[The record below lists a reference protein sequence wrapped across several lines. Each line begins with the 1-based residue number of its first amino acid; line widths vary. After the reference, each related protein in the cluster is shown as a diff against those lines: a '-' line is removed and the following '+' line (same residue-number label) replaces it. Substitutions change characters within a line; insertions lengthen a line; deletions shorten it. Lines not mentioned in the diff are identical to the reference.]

1 MYQYYTKQDSGCQA
15 KIDNPVLTRFINN
28 LPRRPYCT
36 DNPTLG
42 QYIHPLDRAIHHL
55 YIQPNFGISAYL
67 IFDIDYNG
75 VSWYDFDLPQP
86 SITTATPQ
94 KGTCHY
100 CYELATPILKWQ
112 KASLKAIRF
121 ADAVTH
127 AYTETL
133 RADAGYSGLLTKNP
147 LHPFW
152 LVETYNRVYTLD
164 ELACHVELP
173 TMGQAKKVHESDDIG
188 RNCAI
193 FNSARRVAYKIAKE
207 YESVESLKKE
217 VWRVCIEINQ
227 DSFSDDLLPD
237 REVEG
242 IAESIARWT
251 FPRRFDFG
259 VTKRL
264 GHDELK
270 TTLTNNALATNKKR
284 NDKTRQTIRNAIRSL
299 ENSGVQITVS
309 AVAKKTGYARKT
321 VRQTSLINPR

>member
-1 MYQYYTKQDSGCQA
+1 MTTISIYETNPSCQA
-15 KIDNPVLTRFINN
+15 KIGNPVLTRFFDN

-42 QYIHPLDRAIHHL
+42 QYIHPLDRAVQRL
-55 YIQPNFGISAYL
+55 YIEANFGISAYL

-75 VSWYDFDLPQP
+75 ASWYDFDLPQP
-86 SITTATPQ
+86 TVTTTTPR

-112 KASLKAIRF
+112 KASLKAIRY

-127 AYTETL
+127 AYTESL
-133 RADAGYSGLLTKNP
+133 GADAGYSGLLTKNP

-164 ELACHVELP
+164 ELARHVELP
-173 TMGQAKKVHESDDIG
+173 TIGQAKHVHETDDIG
-188 RNCAI
+188 RNCTI
-193 FNSARRVAYKIAKE
+193 FNSARKVAYKIAKE
-207 YESVESLKKE
+207 HESVESLKKD
-217 VWRVCIEINQ
+217 VWHICTEINGNL
-227 DSFSDDLLPD
+227 FIDDLLPD

-242 IAESIARWT
+242 IAESIAKWT

-259 VTKRL
+259 KSKRL

-270 TTLTNNALATNKKR
+270 TTLSKLNAKTTNIKR
-284 NDKTRQTIRNAIRSL
+284 TSNDSRYKDKERRL
-299 ENSGVQITVS
+299 DG
-309 AVAKKTGYARKT
+309 
-321 VRQTSLINPR
+321 

>member
-1 MYQYYTKQDSGCQA
+1 M
-15 KIDNPVLTRFINN
+15 P
-28 LPRRPYCT
+28 
-36 DNPTLG
+36 
-42 QYIHPLDRAIHHL
+42 IHHL

-75 VSWYDFDLPQP
+75 ASWYDFDLPQP
-86 SITTATPQ
+86 TLATATPQ

-121 ADAVTH
+121 ADAVTY
-127 AYTETL
+127 AYTKQL
-133 RADAGYSGLLTKNP
+133 RADAGYSNLLTKNP

-152 LVETYNRVYTLD
+152 LVQTYNRVYTLD

-173 TMGQAKKVHESDDIG
+173 TIGQVKKVHESDDIG

-227 DSFSDDLLPD
+227 DLFSDDLLTE

-270 TTLTNNALATNKKR
+270 TTLTNNALATSNKR
-284 NDKTRQTIRNAIRSL
+284 NEKTHKKIKNTVRRLKRKGDK
-299 ENSGVQITVS
+299 VTVS
-309 AVAKKTGYARKT
+309 TVAKESNLTRVT
-321 VRQTSLINPR
+321 VYKSGLI

>member
-1 MYQYYTKQDSGCQA
+1 MYQYYTKPRGNCQA
-15 KIDNPVLTRFINN
+15 ENDNPVLTRFFDN

-42 QYIHPLDRAIHHL
+42 QYIHPLDRAVQRL
-55 YIQPNFGISAYL
+55 YIEANFGISAYL

-75 VSWYDFDLPQP
+75 ASWYDFDLPQP
-86 SITTATPQ
+86 TVTTTTPQ

-112 KASLKAIRF
+112 KASLKAIRY

-127 AYTETL
+127 AYTESL
-133 RADAGYSGLLTKNP
+133 GADAGYSGLLTKNP

-164 ELACHVELP
+164 ELARHVELP
-173 TMGQAKKVHESDDIG
+173 TIGQAKQVHETDDIG

-193 FNSARRVAYKIAKE
+193 FNTARKVAYKIAKE
-207 YESVESLKKE
+207 HESVESLKKD
-217 VWRVCIEINQ
+217 VWHICTEIN
-227 DSFSDDLLPD
+227 DDLFIDDLLPD

-242 IAESIARWT
+242 IAESIAKWT

-259 VTKRL
+259 KSKRL

-270 TTLTNNALATNKKR
+270 TTLSNLMLR
-284 NDKTRQTIRNAIRSL
+284 R
-299 ENSGVQITVS
+299 
-309 AVAKKTGYARKT
+309 
-321 VRQTSLINPR
+321 LILNERMIVVIK